1 MRGALPPLF
10 QLAGN
15 LQVRF
20 QIQPGFSTSH
30 CVILDQSLNFSVLQ
44 FLVGG
49 RFSAS
54 SWEDGEVVYVSPEN
68 SPGPEWARVCEL
80 S

>member
-15 LQVRF
+15 LQVRL
-20 QIQPGFSTSH
+20 QIQAGFSTSH
-30 CVILDQSLNFSVLQ
+30 CVTLDQSLNFSVLQ

-49 RFSAS
+49 RFSPS